1 MLENQI
7 GEYVNNN
14 SRKAKSRYLQNI
26 VKDRVIRLFKLPPGA
41 VRTSNTGV
49 NGEDLK
55 LLSLTAKKVFP
66 YSTEC
71 SNTEQYKGI
80 YKKFK
85 QAKKHNHREPLLCV
99 KKNRE
104 PALAIITLDHFF
116 ELIERDD

>member
-41 VRTSNTGV
+41 VRTSNTGE

-55 LLSLTAKKVFP
+55 LLSLTALPFLNM
-66 YSTEC
+66 YS
-71 SNTEQYKGI
+71 
-80 YKKFK
+80 
-85 QAKKHNHREPLLCV
+85 QA
-99 KKNRE
+99 
-104 PALAIITLDHFF
+104 
-116 ELIERDD
+116 

>member
-1 MLENQI
+1 MH
-7 GEYVNNN
+7 NN

-26 VKDRVIRLFKLPPGA
+26 VKDKIIKLFKLPPGSI
-41 VRTSNTGV
+41 RTSNTGE
-49 NGEDLK
+49 NGEDIK
-55 LLSLTAKKVFP
+55 LLSLTSKKVFN

-71 SNTEQYKGI
+71 KNSQMHKGL
-80 YKKFK
+80 YMHFK
-85 QAKKHNHREPLLCV
+85 QATKHNHREPLLCV

>member
-1 MLENQI
+1 MH
-7 GEYVNNN
+7 NN

-26 VKDRVIRLFKLPPGA
+26 VKDKIIKLFKLPSGA
-41 VRTSNTGV
+41 IKTSNTGE
-49 NGEDLK
+49 NGEDIK
-55 LLSLTAKKVFP
+55 LLSLTSKKVFP

-71 SNTEQYKGI
+71 KNTQMHKGLYKH
-80 YKKFK
+80 FK
-85 QAKKHNHREPLLCV
+85 QATKHNHREPLLCV